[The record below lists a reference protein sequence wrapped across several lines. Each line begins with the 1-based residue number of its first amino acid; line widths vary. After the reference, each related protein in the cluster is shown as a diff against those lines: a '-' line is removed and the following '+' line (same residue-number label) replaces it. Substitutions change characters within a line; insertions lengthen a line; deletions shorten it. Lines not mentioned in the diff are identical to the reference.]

1 MRTPPEHWSDYRENP
16 LYETEYRLIISGI
29 IYDGDTIDSENLS
42 IQRPLFKDKLSLGNV
57 TVATLTCSILPQGAI
72 PKMAQITVESRTVLG
87 AQQTS
92 WVAEGTFFIDT
103 REELYDDWLSIVAY
117 DDALKMEQP
126 FLDQELEQGEWPMP
140 MVNAVAEVATRIGV
154 QLDTRNSI
162 PSSYMM
168 EYPNELTMREVMS
181 NIAAACGGNWIITP
195 DRTLYLCP
203 VKLSET
209 PALTVEE
216 DEPMDFSITGDIST
230 ISKVVCIYSEDGSY
244 YEAGDDT
251 GFELDVSCDWATQEI
266 ANNLL
271 AQVNGIVYVPFSMS
285 GKIDPML
292 ELGDTVSYNG
302 NLLYIA
308 SIYKELSEGDYTTL
322 SADGEKSINHEYPY
336 LGTVQRS
343 LNKKVTLGGNYFGV
357 SISRKKGLQIQKT
370 DGEAVSGEAVF
381 NSDVLAMRAIVDG
394 AMKDCIYFD
403 TVSGKYKISG
413 DVLIEGAVQS
423 DASITDALYAE
434 QGDISQ
440 LTVDRLETSD
450 KIQRYLNGD
459 VTNLQFI
466 RIEGL
471 SLRFIVAT
479 ISKTGNTPDE
489 EHLHNRYGSPLYW
502 KKDISSA
509 DIIGGYPYVDGERV
523 YVTEENTGFPVMVYS
538 YSEAVVRQIMFI
550 FDPDTMAYYC
560 TETFGQGSGT
570 NPDGTIRNQGFM
582 QKTTQDFMLQYRTTG
597 NKLIG
602 ITMNNSGYTDLYG
615 LRKTSKLDFSKL
627 SNNVFYEVIDG
638 DSNNYEYTVTRD
650 SQGRIVSITDSDGH
664 TEKITWG
671 E

>member
-1 MRTPPEHWSDYRENP
+1 MRTPPEHWSEYRENP
-16 LYETEYRLIISGI
+16 LYETEYRLIIAGT
-29 IYDGDTIDSENLS
+29 IYDGNTIDSENLS
-42 IQRPLFKDKLSLGNV
+42 IQRLLFKDKLSLGNV

-72 PKMAQITVESRTVLG
+72 PKMAQITAESRTVLG
-87 AQQTS
+87 TQQTN

-103 REELYDDWLSIVAY
+103 REELYDGWLSIVAY

-126 FLDQELEQGEWPMP
+126 FLDQELEKGEWPMP

-181 NIAAACGGNWIITP
+181 NIAAACGGNFHITP
-195 DRTLYLCP
+195 NRTLYLCP
-203 VKLSET
+203 IKLSST
-209 PALTVEE
+209 PDLTIGEG
-216 DEPMDFSITGDIST
+216 EPTAFSITGDIST

-251 GFELDVSCDWATQEI
+251 GFELDVNCDWATQEI

-271 AQVNGIVYVPFSMS
+271 AQVNGLVYVPFSLS

-292 ELGDTVSYNG
+292 ELGDTISYNG
-302 NLLYIA
+302 NLLYVA
-308 SIYKELSEGDYTTL
+308 SIYKELPEGDYATL

-343 LNKKVTLGGNYFGV
+343 LNKKVTLGGDYFGV

-370 DGEAVSGEAVF
+370 DGETISGEALF
-381 NSDVLAMRAIVDG
+381 NSDVLAMRALVDG

-413 DVLIEGAVQS
+413 DVLIEGGIQS

-450 KIQRYLNGD
+450 KIKRYLSKD
-459 VTNLQFI
+459 KSSMSFI

-471 SLRFIVAT
+471 KLQFIIAT
-479 ISKTGNTPDE
+479 PSVDESGNLKTE
-489 EHLHNRYGSPLYW
+489 QLESRYGSLLYW
-502 KKDISSA
+502 AKDISNA
-509 DIIGGYPYVDGERV
+509 DIVNGYPYVDDVRV
-523 YVTEENTGFPVMVYS
+523 YATEENTGFPIIVYS
-538 YSEAVVRQIMFI
+538 YDESVVRQIVFI
-550 FDPDTMAYYC
+550 YDALTGANYC
-560 TETFGQGSGT
+560 TETFGQGAGT
-570 NPDGTIRNQGFM
+570 NAAGEIVNQGWM
-582 QKTTQDFMLQYRTTG
+582 QKTTKEFFMKYRTEIG
-597 NKLIG
+597 KEIG
-602 ITMNNSGYTDLYG
+602 IQMNNSGFTDVIG
-615 LRKTSKLDFSKL
+615 LRKPTGINFSEWDNGK
-627 SNNVFYEVIDG
+627 FYERIDG
-638 DSNNYEYTVTRD
+638 DDTRYEYAVEFD
-650 SQGRIVSITDSDGH
+650 SQGRPTKITDSTGH
-664 TEKITWG
+664 ETAVYW
-671 E
+671 

>member
-1 MRTPPEHWSDYRENP
+1 MRTPPEHWSEYRENP
-16 LYETEYRLIISGI
+16 LYETEYRLIIAGI

-42 IQRPLFKDKLSLGNV
+42 IQRLLFKDKLSLGNV
-57 TVATLTCSILPQGAI
+57 TVATLICSILPQGTI
-72 PKMAQITVESRTVLG
+72 PKMAQITVESRTVLK

-103 REELYDDWLSIVAY
+103 REELYDGWLSIVAY

-126 FLDQELEQGEWPMP
+126 FLDQELEKGEWPMP
-140 MVNAVAEVATRIGV
+140 MIDAVAEVATRIGV

-181 NIAAACGGNWIITP
+181 NIAAACGGNFHITP
-195 DRTLYLCP
+195 NRTLYLCP
-203 VKLSET
+203 VKLSST
-209 PALTVEE
+209 PGLTVDTEE
-216 DEPMDFSITGDIST
+216 PTAFSITGDIIT
-230 ISKVVCIYSEDGSY
+230 ISKVVCIYSEDGNY

-251 GFELDVSCDWATQEI
+251 GFELSINCDWATQEI
-266 ANNLL
+266 TNNLL
-271 AQVNGIVYVPFSMS
+271 AQLGGVVYVPFSMS

-292 ELGDTVSYNG
+292 ELGDTISYNG
-302 NLLYIA
+302 NLLYVA
-308 SIYKELSEGDYTTL
+308 SMYKELSEGDYATL

-370 DGEAVSGEAVF
+370 DGETVQGEAVF
-381 NSDVLAMRAIVDG
+381 NSDVLSMKAMVDG

-403 TVSGKYKISG
+403 AVEGKYKISG

-423 DASITDALYAE
+423 DASVTDALYAE

-450 KIQRYLNGD
+450 KIKRYLSKNKS
-459 VTNLQFI
+459 QMSFI

-471 SLRFIVAT
+471 KLQFIIAT
-479 ISKTGNTPDE
+479 LSVDEDGNPKTEPLE
-489 EHLHNRYGSPLYW
+489 NRYGSPMYW
-502 KKDISSA
+502 KKDVSNAEIVN
-509 DIIGGYPYVDGERV
+509 GYPYIDGVRV
-523 YVTEENTGFPVMVYS
+523 YATEENTGFPITVYS
-538 YSEAVVRQIMFI
+538 YTEAVVRQIIFI
-550 FDPDTMAYYC
+550 YDPLTGANYC

-570 NPDGTIRNQGFM
+570 NAAGETLNQGWM
-582 QKTTQDFMLQYRTTG
+582 QKTTEKFFMKYRTG
-597 NKLIG
+597 EGKEIG
-602 ITMNNSGYTDLYG
+602 IQMGNGGFTDVIG
-615 LRKTSKLDFSKL
+615 LRKPTGITFSEWDSGK
-627 SNNVFYEVIDG
+627 FYERIDG
-638 DSNNYEYTVTRD
+638 DDNRYEYDVEFD
-650 SQGRIVSITDSDGH
+650 AQGLPTKITDSTGH
-664 TEKITWG
+664 ETSIYW
-671 E
+671 